1 MSEKEDI
8 IIELNK
14 IADDF
19 TQEYGE
25 LLCLRANIAA
35 INKMLIDR
43 NRGKELLDI
52 LSKKIEESKKL

>member
-14 IADDF
+14 IANDF
-19 TQEYGE
+19 TQEHGE
-25 LLCLRANIAA
+25 MLCLRANIAA

-52 LSKKIEESKKL
+52 FSKKIEESKKL

>member
-25 LLCLRANIAA
+25 LLCLRANVAA

-52 LSKKIEESKKL
+52 FSKKIEESKKL